1 MAYVRELVG
10 NWRALTAASVGLA
23 AGTITNYINNL
34 FTPQLIGQFGWSKAE
49 VSLIGLSVLFGAICL
64 PIAGRLTDVIGV
76 RRMASVGVVS
86 SPLLFVALSLM
97 QGDFR
102 LFFLLTVLQV
112 VLVTCT
118 VSITIYTRLISEKFH
133 NARGMALGIASCT
146 PAVVAALA
154 MPFLSAVIDD
164 QGWRIGY
171 RLVAL
176 CVALGGISALLLIPR
191 DADAHRIA
199 PVRGEARRHYGEI
212 VRNPAFAILMAGMV
226 LTNLA
231 ITLQTTQLKVVLL
244 DRGVLSA
251 TGSLLVS
258 VYASGVIVGRFL
270 CGAALDRFPA
280 PVVAALAMGLP
291 CIGHAILAS
300 GVSSPELIGLGVLLL
315 GLSIGGEGDVAAY
328 LVMRHFRPQV
338 YSSVLGL
345 ITAAMSIAA
354 ALGAVVMSY
363 TVRLSGDF
371 RLFLT
376 ICAVSSFVG
385 GAVFL
390 LLGRRR
396 SDPAPNPA

>member
-1 MAYVRELVG
+1 VAYVRELLS
-10 NWRALTAASVGLA
+10 NWRVQTAASLGLA

-34 FTPQLIGQFGWSKAE
+34 FTPQLIGQFGWAKSE
-49 VSLIGLSVLFGAICL
+49 VSLIGLSVLFAAVCL
-64 PIAGRLTDVIGV
+64 PIAGRLTDVVGV

-86 SPLLFVALSLM
+86 SPLLFVALSYM

-118 VSITIYTRLISEKFH
+118 VSITIYTRLISEKFR
-133 NARGMALGIASCT
+133 NARGLALGIASCT

-154 MPFLSAVIDD
+154 MPFLSAFIDAH
-164 QGWRIGY
+164 GWRAGY
-171 RLVAL
+171 RLVAA
-176 CVALGGISALLLIPR
+176 CVALGGVTALLLIPR
-191 DADAHRIA
+191 DADSHRVVPA
-199 PVRGEARRHYGEI
+199 PGEARRHYREI
-212 VRNPAFAILMAGMV
+212 LRNPAFAIIMAGMV

-244 DRGVLSA
+244 DRGLSSA

-258 VYASGVIVGRFL
+258 VYASGVIIGRFL

-291 CIGHAILAS
+291 CLGHAILAS
-300 GVSSPELIGLGVLLL
+300 GVPEPALVGLGVLLL

-328 LVMRHFRPQV
+328 LVMRHFQPQV

-345 ITAAMSIAA
+345 ITAAMSVAA
-354 ALGAVVMSY
+354 AFGAVLLSF
-363 TVRLSGDF
+363 TLQLSGTF
-371 RLFLT
+371 TPFLT
-376 ICAVSSFVG
+376 TCAVASFVG

-390 LLGRRR
+390 LLGRTRHAR
-396 SDPAPNPA
+396 TA